1 MFLEATLS
9 CTYLLFTCGSS
20 IHVLY
25 KHFYNEYSTLPTPFI
40 FAFIGFTTLG
50 IRPLYSLTYKL
61 FFKSYTLNLT
71 LIETEERENKK
82 KVNIFDEFLKNISKT
97 SLMCSLFFHHGDYLL
112 GYNAIVSFFVCNM
125 LHLKYWILEN
135 QNENSIIS
143 LSYNRS
149 LFNAVSELFVF
160 LELLTTGY
168 VMLLNDNHY
177 GLLANL
183 FYAVTTVSF
192 PSEGFYQEWTINH
205 AINNYLTMVYV
216 ILMTEALKK
225 I

>member
-9 CTYLLFTCGSS
+9 CTCLLLTCGSS
-20 IHVLY
+20 IYVLY
-25 KHFYNEYSTLPTPFI
+25 KYSYNEYSTLTTPFI

-50 IRPLYSLTYKL
+50 IRPLYSLIYKL

-71 LIETEERENKK
+71 LIETEEMENKK
-82 KVNIFDEFLKNISKT
+82 KINIFDEFLKNISKS

-112 GYNAIVSFFVCNM
+112 ACNTAISFFLCNM

-135 QNENSIIS
+135 QNENSNIS
-143 LSYNRS
+143 LSYKRS
-149 LFNAVSELFVF
+149 IFNAVSELFVF
-160 LELLTTGY
+160 LELLTTAF
-168 VMLLNDNHY
+168 VMLLNDNNY

-183 FYAVTTVSF
+183 FYAVTTILF
-192 PSEGFYQEWTINH
+192 PSEGFYQEWTIND
-205 AINNYLTMVYV
+205 AINNYLTMAYV
-216 ILMTEALKK
+216 VLMTEALKK

>member
-1 MFLEATLS
+1 MFLEATLP
-9 CTYLLFTCGSS
+9 CTYLLLTCGSS
-20 IHVLY
+20 IYILY
-25 KHFYNEYSTLPTPFI
+25 DYSYNEYSMLPTHFI

-50 IRPLYSLTYKL
+50 VRPLYNLIYKL
-61 FFKSYTLNLT
+61 FFKSYTLNVT
-71 LIETEERENKK
+71 LIEAEEMENKM

-97 SLMCSLFFHHGDYLL
+97 SLICSLFFHHGDYLL
-112 GYNAIVSFFVCNM
+112 GYNAIVNFFLCNM
-125 LHLKYWILEN
+125 LHLKHLILED
-135 QNENSIIS
+135 QNENSVIS
-143 LSYNRS
+143 LSYKRS
-149 LFNAVSELFVF
+149 LFNGVSELFVF

-183 FYAVTTVSF
+183 FYAVTNVLF